1 MKVEVVVKVKNRLG
15 LHIRP
20 ATVIVKMLQGVKS
33 SVLFTL
39 RGQTVNAKSIMSLL
53 VLSAQKNAKISI
65 LVEGEDA
72 PVVMEKLVNGFESE
86 FGEQ

>member
-1 MKVEVVVKVKNRLG
+1 MAVVKVKNRLG

-39 RGQTVNAKSIMSLL
+39 RGQTINAKSIMSLL

-65 LVEGEDA
+65 VVEGEDA
-72 PVVMEKLVNGFESE
+72 PVVMEKLVNGFETE
-86 FGEQ
+86 FGE

>member
-1 MKVEVVVKVKNRLG
+1 MKIVTVVKVKNRLG

-33 SVLFTL
+33 SVWFTL

-53 VLSAQKNAKISI
+53 VLSAQKNTKISI
-65 LVEGEDA
+65 AVEGEDA
-72 PVVMEKLVNGFESE
+72 SIVMEKLVKGFESE
-86 FGEQ
+86 FGE

>member
-1 MKVEVVVKVKNRLG
+1 MKLTAVVKVKNRLG

-33 SVLFTL
+33 SVWFTL

-53 VLSAQKNAKISI
+53 VLSAQKNAKIGI
-65 LVEGEDA
+65 VVEGEDA
-72 PVVMEKLVNGFESE
+72 SSVMDSLIKGFESE
-86 FGEQ
+86 FGE

>member
-72 PVVMEKLVNGFESE
+72 PIVIEKLVNGFESE

>member
-1 MKVEVVVKVKNRLG
+1 MKVKNRLG

-20 ATVIVKMLQGVKS
+20 ATVIVKMLQGVRS

-53 VLSAQKNAKISI
+53 VLSAQKSAKISI
-65 LVEGEDA
+65 VVEGEDA
-72 PVVMEKLVNGFESE
+72 SVVMEKLLVGFENQ
-86 FGEQ
+86 FGE

>member
-1 MKVEVVVKVKNRLG
+1 MKLTAVTKVKNRLG

-20 ATVIVKMLQGVKS
+20 ATVIVKMLQGFRS
-33 SVLFTL
+33 SVYFTL

-65 LVEGEDA
+65 AVEGEDA
-72 PVVMEKLVNGFESE
+72 EVVMEKLLSGFEHE
-86 FGEQ
+86 FGE

>member
-1 MKVEVVVKVKNRLG
+1 MKVETVVKVKNRLG

-65 LVEGEDA
+65 VVEGEDA
-72 PVVMEKLVNGFESE
+72 PVVIEKLVQGFESE
-86 FGEQ
+86 FGE

>member
-1 MKVEVVVKVKNRLG
+1 MKCTAEVKVKNRLG

-20 ATVIVKMLQGVKS
+20 ATAIVKMLQGCRSNVFFS
-33 SVLFTL
+33 F
-39 RGQTVNAKSIMSLL
+39 RGMTANAKSIMSLL

-72 PVVMEKLVNGFESE
+72 ELILQKLIDGFENM
-86 FGEQ
+86 FGE